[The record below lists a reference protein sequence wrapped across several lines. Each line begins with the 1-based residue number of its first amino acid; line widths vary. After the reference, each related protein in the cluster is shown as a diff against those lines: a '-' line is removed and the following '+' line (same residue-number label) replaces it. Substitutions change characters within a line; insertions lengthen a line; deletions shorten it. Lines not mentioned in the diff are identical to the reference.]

1 MKQLIPEQDREF
13 LKAKFAEE
21 LENEVR
27 VVAFTEKAED
37 LELPGIECEFC
48 KETAQLIDE
57 VADLSDLIKV
67 EHREYKPSDE
77 MVIDLGIDKLPALVL
92 MSDTSKGVRYFGIP
106 GGFEFSSLIE
116 DIVDVSRNVTDL
128 SDEAKEKVRGIDQD
142 VHIQVFVTPT
152 CPYCPSAV
160 RIAHQMAIENPEHI
174 MADAIEATEFPHLV
188 SKYDISAVP
197 TVVINDKVQF
207 EGALPDYEFADK
219 VAEAVSG

>member
-1 MKQLIPEQDREF
+1 MRQLIPEQDKEF
-13 LKAKFAEE
+13 LKAKFADE
-21 LENEVR
+21 LENEVT
-27 VVAFTEKAED
+27 VVAFTEKAEN
-37 LELPGIECEFC
+37 LELPGLECEFC
-48 KETAQLIDE
+48 KETAQLVDE
-57 VADLSDLIKV
+57 VAELSDLIKV
-67 EHREYKPSDE
+67 EHREYTPSDE
-77 MVIDLGIDKLPALVL
+77 MVAKLGIDKLPAIIL
-92 MSDTSKGVRYFGIP
+92 MADSIKGIRYFGIP

-116 DIVDVSRNVTDL
+116 DIVDVSKNITDL
-128 SDEAKEKVRGIDQD
+128 SNEAKEKVRGINQD

-174 MADAIEATEFPHLV
+174 VADAIEATEFPHLV

-219 VAEAVSG
+219 IAEALSA